1 MPQAKTFDLGLE
13 FIEANA
19 AADEWFLQIETF
31 DPHEPFFSQPEFRAM
46 SAAAHR
52 PLAPPPLSATLER
65 HAATGPVPSL
75 LPWPLP
81 PVATLHAH
89 THHNTHTHLSGWTQV
104 PAQLLGPGVR
114 LAAVPRDQR
123 GRWPAAAIPMENP
136 DRSCK
141 LTRQLCGQRRRSS
154 TSVTC
159 TQRS

>member
-46 SAAAHR
+46 SAAARR

-89 THHNTHTHLSGWTQV
+89 THHNTPHTFPAGPRYPHSYSGPEFDWPPYREIKEDGGLQPQSLWRIPT
-104 PAQLLGPGVR
+104 
-114 LAAVPRDQR
+114 AAV
-123 GRWPAAAIPMENP
+123 
-136 DRSCK
+136 S
-141 LTRQLCGQRRRSS
+141 
-154 TSVTC
+154 
-159 TQRS
+159 